1 MELKPYAISCSQKMS
16 AYELHF
22 YGAASE
28 FIREPL
34 KASCRKR
41 RELAPEQTRSA
52 DYKKNSAPS
61 LSLPTHGGATEE
73 HPANDESACS
83 GLRAVP
89 PLLQRRNVQAGE
101 SSQALLTRRLALT
114 AQLSRETC
122 AFLYCE
128 SDSVG

>member
-41 RELAPEQTRSA
+41 RELAPEQTRSTG
-52 DYKKNSAPS
+52 YGGESSEPS
-61 LSLPTHGGATEE
+61 LSLPAHGGATEE
-73 HPANDESACS
+73 HPAN
-83 GLRAVP
+83 
-89 PLLQRRNVQAGE
+89 
-101 SSQALLTRRLALT
+101 
-114 AQLSRETC
+114 
-122 AFLYCE
+122 FLFIYLFIRMKYA
-128 SDSVG
+128 